1 MFVYGFKVFIPK
13 QSHRLVS
20 FDLHDYYLYS
30 WAVTVI
36 ESGWKSSSICRRILA
51 KLPTCNKET
60 LKAMC
65 SLLLKVA
72 FQVSQHCFLHA
83 SLSLLP
89 CCCFFFLLPSLS
101 SSLISPLKFQPK
113 TKWYQAGSCEE
124 AECAVQS
131 QTADAWHGAVRVKHE
146 ICLHFSPDGSH
157 SFRKWNADGLS
168 CKINSRQGL
177 WSLSIMSSEQRRP
190 CLVDLISFFLIP
202 KIHTDDTPWIHLC
215 KMTWKPFFFSCGCKK
230 VRVL

>member
-1 MFVYGFKVFIPK
+1 M
-13 QSHRLVS
+13 
-20 FDLHDYYLYS
+20 
-30 WAVTVI
+30 
-36 ESGWKSSSICRRILA
+36 
-51 KLPTCNKET
+51 
-60 LKAMC
+60 
-65 SLLLKVA
+65 LL
-72 FQVSQHCFLHA
+72 F
-83 SLSLLP
+83 P
-89 CCCFFFLLPSLS
+89 CCLVVVFFFLLPSLS
-101 SSLISPLKFQPK
+101 SSLVSPLKFQPK

-131 QTADAWHGAVRVKHE
+131 QTANAWHGAVRVKHE

-215 KMTWKPFFFSCGCKK
+215 KMTWKPFFFHVGVKRCECFNSK
-230 VRVL
+230 VKWGLGHRERDVLRNVNDFWALVNTLSVARVLVSPT